1 LIYCAA
7 VGKQVCSHFFF
18 QLLYF
23 QLQDNGGLGPALQVR
38 MCVPSLPFL
47 KDKVLLVIGLSPAI
61 LPTIERQTCEI
72 WYFLN
77 KFDPVDLA
85 T

>member
-1 LIYCAA
+1 MFTL
-7 VGKQVCSHFFF
+7 FF
-18 QLLYF
+18 QLYF
-23 QLQDNGGLGPALQVR
+23 QLQNNGGLGPALQVR

-47 KDKVLLVIGLSPAI
+47 KDKVLLVIGLSPTI
-61 LPTIERQTCEI
+61 LTTIERQTCQI
-72 WYFLN
+72 WYFLT